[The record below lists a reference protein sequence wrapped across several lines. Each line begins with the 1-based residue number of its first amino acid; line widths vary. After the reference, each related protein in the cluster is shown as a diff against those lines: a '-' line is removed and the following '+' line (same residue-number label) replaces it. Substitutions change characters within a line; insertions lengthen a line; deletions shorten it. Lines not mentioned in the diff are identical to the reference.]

1 MAESKP
7 TIIFNIE
14 VLNAVGA
21 RLFDRADEIE
31 NICQGLTDDLTLAA
45 RIADKLASLR
55 FRIAEIAEAALA
67 HPEWDRAAYARDLR
81 DALKDAEG

>member
-1 MAESKP
+1 MAEKQP
-7 TIIFNIE
+7 TTVFDIE
-14 VLNAVGA
+14 TLNAVAA

-55 FRIAEIAEAALA
+55 FRVGEIAVQCLA
-67 HPEWDRAAYARDLR
+67 QDPGATHRDLVTALD
-81 DALKDAEG
+81 DAAREG